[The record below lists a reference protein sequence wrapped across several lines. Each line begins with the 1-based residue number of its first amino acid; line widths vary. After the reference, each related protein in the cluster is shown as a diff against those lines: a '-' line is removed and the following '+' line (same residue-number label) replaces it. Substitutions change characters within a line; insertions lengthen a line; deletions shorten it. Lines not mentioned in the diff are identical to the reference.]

1 MEDRRRVFGPRSRDF
16 PGRDVVKQERS
27 QLLAVIHDCYEAAR
41 TQHRLPAEAT
51 GYCLGLLDSVS
62 SLAINITLVS
72 SGDKAADDL
81 ERRSLDGMVVFLT
94 TFFPG
99 LADWEAVHFL
109 RLAGADLLGAA
120 CIILKDRAMETT
132 SGHVESMVRT
142 ALKCAAMAAAHPDPD
157 SLVDAWLALSPCLD
171 HAVTLLAATTPT
183 AALLRGLA
191 DGAAG
196 DIDMGRAWEL
206 AAYRQQD
213 ITGSDDDV
221 PLYHHTRSLR
231 RALIDKIH
239 RLYLQVLA
247 RLPRSELRCRYHR
260 ALLAAGSCYGPC
272 SDPGSNV
279 VLNTVW
285 YDTMFPTRRDQ
296 LELDVLTTSVLGRVA
311 CRSLCGLVSF
321 LCTRYGD
328 GLSEHDAIR
337 RLLDADADL
346 HAAARDAER
355 RGHRPCSSTREAYEA
370 AATAAW
376 HPYATEQA
384 AFLDSGFEDAVA
396 LLPAPHE
403 LITSEN
409 IVRLAEQLSP
419 VPAPQPVPPRRG
431 TKLYWA
437 IIRLRRRRF
446 RTHEGLI
453 LSLVKAALAEQD
465 DGDGYELHVICGVSE
480 CIIGPGF
487 MPETEDVVYH
497 VNFLARRQQSGPPAL
512 FFAECSKKGPATLR
526 RLVDM
531 PPPRASL
538 VRCMHCEEEGG
549 KIIHPASAEFHG
561 REKEFEEAAR
571 GTFSLSN
578 RDIIGRSEIAGQ
590 RMSPQLR
597 EDAIYEDSDGAS
609 SDDDDDILAEADYDD
624 DM

>member
-72 SGDKAADDL
+72 SGEKAADDL

-99 LADWEAVHFL
+99 SPI
-109 RLAGADLLGAA
+109 G
-120 CIILKDRAMETT
+120 KP
-132 SGHVESMVRT
+132 T

-196 DIDMGRAWEL
+196 DIDMVRAWEL

-260 ALLAAGSCYGPC
+260 ALLATGSCYGPC

-355 RGHRPCSSTREAYEA
+355 RGHRPCSSIREAYEA

-376 HPYATEQA
+376 HPYETEQA

-480 CIIGPGF
+480 CIIDPGF

-497 VNFLARRQQSGPPAL
+497 VNFLARRQQGPPAL

-561 REKEFEEAAR
+561 REKEFELAAR

-590 RMSPQLR
+590 PMSPQLR

-624 DM
+624 DMFFFR

>member
-1 MEDRRRVFGPRSRDF
+1 
-16 PGRDVVKQERS
+16 
-27 QLLAVIHDCYEAAR
+27 
-41 TQHRLPAEAT
+41 
-51 GYCLGLLDSVS
+51 
-62 SLAINITLVS
+62 
-72 SGDKAADDL
+72 
-81 ERRSLDGMVVFLT
+81 
-94 TFFPG
+94 
-99 LADWEAVHFL
+99 
-109 RLAGADLLGAA
+109 
-120 CIILKDRAMETT
+120 
-132 SGHVESMVRT
+132 
-142 ALKCAAMAAAHPDPD
+142 
-157 SLVDAWLALSPCLD
+157 
-171 HAVTLLAATTPT
+171 
-183 AALLRGLA
+183 
-191 DGAAG
+191 
-196 DIDMGRAWEL
+196 
-206 AAYRQQD
+206 
-213 ITGSDDDV
+213 
-221 PLYHHTRSLR
+221 
-231 RALIDKIH
+231 
-239 RLYLQVLA
+239 
-247 RLPRSELRCRYHR
+247 
-260 ALLAAGSCYGPC
+260 
-272 SDPGSNV
+272 
-279 VLNTVW
+279 
-285 YDTMFPTRRDQ
+285 
-296 LELDVLTTSVLGRVA
+296 
-311 CRSLCGLVSF
+311 
-321 LCTRYGD
+321 
-328 GLSEHDAIR
+328 
-337 RLLDADADL
+337 
-346 HAAARDAER
+346 
-355 RGHRPCSSTREAYEA
+355 
-370 AATAAW
+370 
-376 HPYATEQA
+376 
-384 AFLDSGFEDAVA
+384 VA

-419 VPAPQPVPPRRG
+419 VPAPQPVPPRRE